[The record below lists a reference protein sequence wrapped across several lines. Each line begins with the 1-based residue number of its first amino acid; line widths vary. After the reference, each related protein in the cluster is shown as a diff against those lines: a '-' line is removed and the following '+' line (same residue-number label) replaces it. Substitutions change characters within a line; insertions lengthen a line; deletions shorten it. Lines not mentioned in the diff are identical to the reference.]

1 MDITNKKKKNINNK
15 LLKEYFDYS
24 NPDTIIKR
32 LKDVSDDKNK
42 NTVESINKKLN
53 KIKKILENVPNDKPF
68 KIEKN
73 EKTIDIVEKIF
84 ELNREKQLGL
94 GLKILTTNQVF
105 SRLPITLAQLKAGI
119 RSSIKSLKM
128 KLDNYCILWTYQKNL
143 QSNSIKV

>member
-1 MDITNKKKKNINNK
+1 MTNKKKKNINNK

-119 RSSIKSLKM
+119 RSSIKSLTM
-128 KLDNYCILWTYQKNL
+128 KLDNYCIL
-143 QSNSIKV
+143 

>member
-73 EKTIDIVEKIF
+73 EKTIDIVERIF

>member
-119 RSSIKSLKM
+119 RSSIKSLTM
-128 KLDNYCILWTYQKNL
+128 KLDNYCIL
-143 QSNSIKV
+143 

>member
-1 MDITNKKKKNINNK
+1 M
-15 LLKEYFDYS
+15 
-24 NPDTIIKR
+24 
-32 LKDVSDDKNK
+32 
-42 NTVESINKKLN
+42 
-53 KIKKILENVPNDKPF
+53 PNDKPF

-105 SRLPITLAQLKAGI
+105 SRLPITLSRLKAGI

-128 KLDNYCILWTYQKNL
+128 KLDNYCIL
-143 QSNSIKV
+143 

>member
-119 RSSIKSLKM
+119 RSSIKSLEM

>member
-73 EKTIDIVEKIF
+73 EKTIEIVEKIF

-128 KLDNYCILWTYQKNL
+128 KLDNYCIL
-143 QSNSIKV
+143 

>member
-128 KLDNYCILWTYQKNL
+128 KLDNYCFL
-143 QSNSIKV
+143 

>member
-53 KIKKILENVPNDKPF
+53 KIKKILENVPNNKPF

-94 GLKILTTNQVF
+94 GLKTLTTNQVF

-128 KLDNYCILWTYQKNL
+128 KLDNYCIL
-143 QSNSIKV
+143 

>member
-53 KIKKILENVPNDKPF
+53 KIKKILENVPNNKPF

-128 KLDNYCILWTYQKNL
+128 KLDNYCFL
-143 QSNSIKV
+143 

>member
-1 MDITNKKKKNINNK
+1 MTNKKKKNINNK

-73 EKTIDIVEKIF
+73 EKTIDIVERIF

-94 GLKILTTNQVF
+94 GLKILTTNQMF
-105 SRLPITLAQLKAGI
+105 SRLPITLSRLKAGI

-128 KLDNYCILWTYQKNL
+128 KLDNYCIL
-143 QSNSIKV
+143 

>member
-24 NPDTIIKR
+24 NPGTIIKR

-128 KLDNYCILWTYQKNL
+128 KLDNYCIL
-143 QSNSIKV
+143 

>member
-119 RSSIKSLKM
+119 RSSIKSLEM
-128 KLDNYCILWTYQKNL
+128 KLDNYCIL
-143 QSNSIKV
+143 